1 MFLIHVPRATSFE
14 DLPLDR
20 SLCDVLKD
28 VDGRCQDELFG
39 GKSVLS
45 GGHFCQIILVIFDDQ
60 DAVLVRIP
68 YELQLQGFNDP
79 VASMVSCIYPNIERP
94 QVDPSYFKE
103 RAIVTP
109 KNIIVSEINDFTFNI
124 TQGHLEI
131 YLNTNSVEASFGHG
145 NNTELLYPI
154 EFINQLEF
162 NGVPSHALA
171 LKLGTPVM
179 LHRNLNPVR
188 AIQGSSKAKDA
199 TYFGLNIIEGDFI
212 EVKGFYI

>member
-1 MFLIHVPRATSFE
+1 MLKQNIRLSTNGLNSDEIEETGHFLEWILKIGNRDIC
-14 DLPLDR
+14 DLPFL
-20 SLCDVLKD
+20 
-28 VDGRCQDELFG
+28 
-39 GKSVLS
+39 
-45 GGHFCQIILVIFDDQ
+45 DDQ

-179 LHRNLNPVR
+179 LHRNLNPVVGLCNGTR
-188 AIQGSSKAKDA
+188 LISSHSLPNESSRLEEWQETTSGIKS
-199 TYFGLNIIEGDFI
+199 LP
-212 EVKGFYI
+212 